1 MVMYSVANNVY
12 CCAGI
17 SYYIIGCI
25 ETVKSNSDASTAVL
39 FRTTRLHYTGRERPA
54 SQIHLSGGGYRC
66 RAKMSVIIGGI
77 SHGGVRSHPPSRVS
91 VSPGGHIARRH
102 LVPGWSW
109 LMLTT
114 SYIYC
119 SITSVS
125 TTTLAAVSNPRAVI
139 TPPPQHPPPP
149 PQQCDTVCTAHLRT
163 TSLSFLCECW

>member
-1 MVMYSVANNVY
+1 
-12 CCAGI
+12 
-17 SYYIIGCI
+17 
-25 ETVKSNSDASTAVL
+25 
-39 FRTTRLHYTGRERPA
+39 
-54 SQIHLSGGGYRC
+54 
-66 RAKMSVIIGGI
+66 MSVIIGGI

-139 TPPPQHPPPP
+139 TPPATPPPH
-149 PQQCDTVCTAHLRT
+149 TATMRYRPHRSSPHDVFVFFMRVLVNK
-163 TSLSFLCECW
+163 

>member
-1 MVMYSVANNVY
+1 MYSVAKHVY

-25 ETVKSNSDASTAVL
+25 ETVKSNSRPPPYNTA
-39 FRTTRLHYTGRERPA
+39 TLHRERAPCVA
-54 SQIHLSGGGYRC
+54 NTSQRGGYRC

-139 TPPPQHPPPP
+139 TPPATPPPP
-149 PQQCDTVCTAHLRT
+149 QTPQQCDTVCTAHLRT
-163 TSLSFLCECW
+163 TSLSFLCVCW